1 MHCTAMSAPAQRAAQ
16 RWGAGALLIGL
27 AAASL
32 AGLVQA
38 ATLAPLST
46 APVQAPSSANTL
58 VLDGTL
64 EARVDARVSAQ
75 VSGRITQV
83 LVRAGDVVRAG
94 QPLLRID
101 ATLAGQQLTASRAQ
115 QAQSEALF
123 QAAQAD
129 FTRAQSLAA
138 KGYISPAALDQARAQ
153 FKSAQAGAES
163 LRAQAL
169 ASGTQAG
176 FHEVRA
182 PYAGRV
188 TQVMASE
195 GDLASPGVPLLQL
208 FSPQGLRVAVSV
220 PESDVA
226 RLQREAPARFSLP
239 HAGAKSW
246 GVAHFTLLPG
256 LDPVTHA
263 ATVRLDLPPE
273 AVEAVQAVGPGQLVR
288 VSLPLLAAGTGP
300 AGQRGAALSVPTS
313 AVVQRGEVSAVYV
326 VDARGVPRLR
336 QVRLG
341 RVSADRTE
349 VAAGLQAGERV
360 ATEPQLAAS
369 QLP

>member
-1 MHCTAMSAPAQRAAQ
+1 MHRSPMSAPAQRPVQ
-16 RWGAGALLIGL
+16 RWGAVPLLTGL
-27 AAASL
+27 AALSLASL
-32 AGLVQA
+32 AQA
-38 ATLAPLST
+38 APLAPLST
-46 APVQAPSSANTL
+46 APVQVSSSAHTL

-83 LVRAGDVVRAG
+83 LVRAGDVVNAG

-101 ATLAGQQLTASRAQ
+101 ATLAGQQLAASRAQ
-115 QAQSEALF
+115 QAQAEALL

-129 FTRAQSLAA
+129 FTRAQSLAGQ
-138 KGYISPAALDQARAQ
+138 GYISPAALDQARAQ

-226 RLQREAPARFSLP
+226 HLQREAPARFSLP
-239 HAGAKSW
+239 HAGARSW
-246 GVAHFTLLPG
+246 LVSRFTLLPG

-263 ATVRLDLPPE
+263 ATVRMDLPAD
-273 AVEAVQAVGPGQLVR
+273 AVDAVQAVGPGQLVR
-288 VSLPLLAAGTGP
+288 VSLPLLAAGNEAAAP
-300 AGQRGAALSVPTS
+300 RGGTLSVPTS
-313 AVVQRGEVSAVYV
+313 AVVQRGEVRAVYV
-326 VDARGVPRLR
+326 VDGRGVPRLR

-341 RVSADRTE
+341 QASAERTE
-349 VAAGLQAGERV
+349 VVAGLQAGERV
-360 ATEPQLAAS
+360 ATEPLMAAR